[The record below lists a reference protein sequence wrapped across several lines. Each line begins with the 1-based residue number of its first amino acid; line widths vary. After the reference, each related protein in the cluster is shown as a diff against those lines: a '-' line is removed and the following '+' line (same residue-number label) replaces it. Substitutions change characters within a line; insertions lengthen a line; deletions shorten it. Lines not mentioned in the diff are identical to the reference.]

1 MTPLLFAALLGLPLY
16 PLNPVEEDTIS
27 FTNLHITAGLNGPG
41 AVVSTGPDLTAKYE
55 MVVYHPVIVRAAVD
69 YRYGSVSSNVYP
81 DGDLHR
87 VSFSIE
93 GIYYRGT
100 DELTGYVGLGLLWS
114 VNSFTL
120 ADNEVDSLFNYH
132 GITDVAMN
140 NPIGYRIT
148 AGLRLHR
155 VYSIEVSLTESRPK
169 YIFTQQ
175 LDANR
180 WISST
185 EQFRQNDF
193 RLSFGYLF
201 TLKL

>member
-1 MTPLLFAALLGLPLY
+1 V
-16 PLNPVEEDTIS
+16 NSI
-27 FTNLHITAGLNGPG
+27 
-41 AVVSTGPDLTAKYE
+41 
-55 MVVYHPVIVRAAVD
+55 
-69 YRYGSVSSNVYP
+69 VYP

-87 VSFSIE
+87 VSFSVE

-100 DELTGYVGLGLLWS
+100 DKLTGYVGLGLVWS
-114 VNSFTL
+114 INSFTL
-120 ADNEVDSLFNYH
+120 ADNEVDSLFNFH
-132 GITDVAMN
+132 GITDVDMN

-148 AGLRLHR
+148 AGLRLQK
-155 VYSIEVSLTESRPK
+155 VYSIEVSMTEFRPK

-175 LDANR
+175 LEPNR

-193 RLSFGYLF
+193 RISFGYLF